1 MEHFKQWI
9 WEAYSGGTRRPPPW
23 IERWM
28 CLVEIVQHMWLTGD
42 IPQELGW
49 TVLVLV
55 PKGTTDTRGIG
66 LLETLWK
73 VVEALIY
80 TRLIASI
87 QFHDVIH
94 RFWEERGMGTAIM
107 DLNIVQELA
116 SVDHDLLFLVF
127 LDLWKAYATV
137 DR

>member
-1 MEHFKQWI
+1 
-9 WEAYSGGTRRPPPW
+9 
-23 IERWM
+23 M
-28 CLVEIVQHMWLTGD
+28 CLVDIIQDMWKTGE
-42 IPQELGW
+42 IPQKLGFA
-49 TVLVLV
+49 VLVII
-55 PKGTTDTRGIG
+55 PKSTTDTHFIG